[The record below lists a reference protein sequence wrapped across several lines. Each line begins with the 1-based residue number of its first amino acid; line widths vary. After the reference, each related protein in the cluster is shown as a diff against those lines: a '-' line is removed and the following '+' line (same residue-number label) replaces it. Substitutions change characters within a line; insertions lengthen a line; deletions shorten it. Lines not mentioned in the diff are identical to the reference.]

1 MSEEKT
7 IMDALSINSDGM
19 DILAYCVG
27 LIIHKD
33 TLEDTLKTIM
43 CSNLDSKEVM
53 LAAYF
58 IGKIERS
65 PDNEREAL
73 TQLYIDRKERIESME
88 KFNI

>member
-1 MSEEKT
+1 MSNEKN
-7 IMDALSINSDGM
+7 IIEALNIDSDGL

-27 LIIHKD
+27 LIIFKD
-33 TLEDTLKTIM
+33 TLEEVLKSIM
-43 CSNLDSKEVM
+43 CSNLDSKEAL

-65 PDNEREAL
+65 KDAEREAL
-73 TQLYIDRKERIESME
+73 TQLYIDREERIKSIE